1 MTMASEGSITRCLGP
16 LKDGDPAAA
25 QKIWESYFRRLVGLA
40 RQRLRGAP
48 RRAAD
53 EEDVALSAL
62 DSVFRGVE
70 RGQFPRLHD
79 RDDLWQVLALVTARK
94 AIDLTHHERRQK
106 RGGGAAA
113 APDEAGP
120 PGPDNPDSAPP
131 RIEQVVARDPTPEF
145 AAQVAE
151 ACGVLL
157 DRLGDDV
164 LRSVA
169 LWKLECYTNDEIA
182 AKLDCDRRAVERKLR
197 MIRTLWQKE
206 PGR

>member
-1 MTMASEGSITRCLGP
+1 MPMASEGSITRCLGK
-16 LKDGDPAAA
+16 LKEGDPAAA
-25 QKIWESYFRRLVGLA
+25 QKLWESYFRRLVGLA
-40 RQRLRGAP
+40 RRRLRGMP

-70 RGQFPRLHD
+70 RGRFPQLQD
-79 RDDLWQVLALVTARK
+79 RDDLWQVLAVVTARK
-94 AIDLTHHERRQK
+94 AIDLAKYEGRQK
-106 RGGGAAA
+106 RGGAAA
-113 APDEAGP
+113 RPGAEAVDAGGP
-120 PGPDNPDSAPP
+120 GF
-131 RIEQVVARDPTPEF
+131 EQIVAREPTPEF

-151 ACGVLL
+151 ACQGLL

-164 LRSVA
+164 LRAVA

-182 AKLDCDRRAVERKLR
+182 AKLACDRRTIERKLR
-197 MIRTLWQKE
+197 LIRTVWQKE